1 MLLFL
6 FAWLSF
12 RGARE
17 TSEDRIQ
24 KFEIPGLRL
33 AAHPGMT

>member
-6 FAWLSF
+6 FVWLSF

-17 TSEDRIQ
+17 TSEPGIQ
-24 KFEIPGLRL
+24 KFEFPGLRF
-33 AAHPGMT
+33 ARIPE